1 MLSYRFHI
9 NYIILIFAIV
19 CIPCAVTFENLK
31 LYKCRTTERV
41 TLKEISTRKERSV
54 QGHEQTESLCGN
66 MDIAC
71 STICG
76 SIVVTSR
83 TEKKE
88 VDSCVD
94 CRARSIRQ

>member
-1 MLSYRFHI
+1 MLSYHFHI
-9 NYIILIFAIV
+9 NYIILTFAIV

-41 TLKEISTRKERSV
+41 TLEEISTREKNV
-54 QGHEQTESLCGN
+54 QCKIMDKMKFWCGN

-71 STICG
+71 STSCG
-76 SIVVTSR
+76 SSVVTSG

-88 VDSCVD
+88 KLSVVFIVMLDL
-94 CRARSIRQ
+94 